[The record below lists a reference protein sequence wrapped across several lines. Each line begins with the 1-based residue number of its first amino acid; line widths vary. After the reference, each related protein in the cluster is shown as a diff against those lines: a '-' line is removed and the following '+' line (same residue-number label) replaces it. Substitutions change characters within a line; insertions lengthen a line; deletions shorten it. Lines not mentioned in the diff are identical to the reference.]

1 MTFKQYFLFIKL
13 TFCLN
18 GHFSSLYLMHT
29 PGNTIR
35 KFLLI
40 VLKQFSSGH
49 GCTGFA
55 IILEERCYW
64 LGLVITTLTKA
75 SARGET
81 NLCLHVGVPAISAS
95 HWFFNYGIEQ
105 HALFHCGQSS
115 SFLHEVNLH
124 FQTSSFACWLGRVRY
139 WRNLLLIQ
147 KGINQIKQK

>member
-18 GHFSSLYLMHT
+18 GHFSFLYLMHT

-64 LGLVITTLTKA
+64 LGLVITTLTSD
-75 SARGET
+75 SARGEA
-81 NLCLHVGVPAISAS
+81 NLCLNVGVPVISAL
-95 HWFFNYGIEQ
+95 HQFFKSGDEVYV
-105 HALFHCGQSS
+105 LLHCRHSNA
-115 SFLHEVNLH
+115 FLHAVSLPLH
-124 FQTSSFACWLGRVRY
+124 IRNFTYWLRIAIY
-139 WRNLLLIQ
+139 WRN
-147 KGINQIKQK
+147 